1 MILCDNLNH
10 TIIIYINV
18 KKSKNCGLFVI
29 IFGLLNSLKMMS
41 VCLHYFYLFFI
52 KVYGVS

>member
-18 KKSKNCGLFVI
+18 KKVKKLWTFCDK
-29 IFGLLNSLKMMS
+29 FGLLILLKMMS